1 MSNGGFIGFKNTP
14 STTSASG
21 VWSLQEQTRARRS
34 NIWPTK
40 LANSAN
46 KFNLVGDPLDIFE
59 WADPAF
65 KSSCVAT
72 RDTTVTDSPYGGVP
86 IKMDVT
92 GSDPHFGTYDTNTGG
107 PWNIAPA
114 ANGETWEV
122 RVLAK
127 GSVATSIQIFIF
139 GSATNGSWVNETGR
153 IGQATRNI
161 TTEWAEYSFQYTF
174 GSASVEAIQT
184 RLDGP
189 DDGSLV
195 DIWFDGLQVYKIS

>member
-1 MSNGGFIGFKNTP
+1 MSVFDNGGFIGVNADFSNP
-14 STTSASG
+14 FQLFESA
-21 VWSLQEQTRARRS
+21 
-34 NIWPTK
+34 
-40 LANSAN
+40 AN

-59 WADPAF
+59 WAGPAGDQN
-65 KSSCVAT
+65 CIVT
-72 RDTTVTDSPYGGVP
+72 RDITVTDSPYGGVP
-86 IKMDVT
+86 LKMDVT
-92 GSDPHFGTYDTNTGG
+92 GSDPHIRSYSTDVGG

-114 ANGETWEV
+114 SNGETWEV

-139 GSATNGSWVNETGR
+139 GSATNGAWVNETGR
-153 IGQATRNI
+153 LGAGTRNI

-174 GSASVEAIQT
+174 GSDNVQAIQT

-195 DIWFDGLQVYKIS
+195 DIWFDGLQVYKVS